1 MKHIGY
7 RRTAT
12 VFLAIMVVTM
22 LAPPCHAQFIP
33 YDIFTAGVIDPDKWQ
48 GISTEGSASRPA
60 AEVLRTAE
68 DGAFRARLVGWGDN
82 TSNMGSFVT
91 RQGLNIVQLG
101 TYGTSGYIN
110 GLKAK
115 VTVLETDVQ
124 HCLTSQESNAPA
136 LAQAQLIA
144 TFFNDGT
151 SPAAGDTTGDI
162 LGIIELRQNKNGARS
177 VFATVNRIPSNGAPS
192 STPIAVGGNPVTF
205 NTPWSLNKPLVLQMK
220 WDQVGGKIKFVVTD
234 PDPANPSTETVNV
247 TYLGS
252 QVVEAGPPI
261 TDFKSVRV
269 RNTAEN
275 CAPDRKR
282 TMMDATFDNI
292 NVKRVP

>member
-1 MKHIGY
+1 
-7 RRTAT
+7 
-12 VFLAIMVVTM
+12 
-22 LAPPCHAQFIP
+22 
-33 YDIFTAGVIDPDKWQ
+33 
-48 GISTEGSASRPA
+48 
-60 AEVLRTAE
+60 
-68 DGAFRARLVGWGDN
+68 
-82 TSNMGSFVT
+82 MGSFVT

-151 SPAAGDTTGDI
+151 GPAAGDTTGDI
-162 LGIIELRQNKNGARS
+162 LGIIELRQNKNGART

-192 STPIAVGGNPVTF
+192 STPIAFAGNPVTF
-205 NTPWSLNKPLVLQMK
+205 NTPWSPNKPLVLQMK

-234 PDPANPSTETVNV
+234 PDPATPSTETANV
-247 TYLGS
+247 TYLYPGS
-252 QVVEAGPPI
+252 PVVEAGPPI

-275 CAPDRKR
+275 CVADRQR
-282 TMMDATFDNI
+282 TMMDALFDNI